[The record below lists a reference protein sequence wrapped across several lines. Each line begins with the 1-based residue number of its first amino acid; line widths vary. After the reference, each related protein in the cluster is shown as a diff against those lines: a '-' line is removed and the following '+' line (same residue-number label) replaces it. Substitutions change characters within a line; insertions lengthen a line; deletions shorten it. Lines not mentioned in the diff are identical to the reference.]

1 MASLLENNSP
11 LAELYT
17 CVMLF
22 IFTDNDKLSVLS
34 RAVSWYLFSENK
46 YWKITASLR
55 TTSAITVGNM
65 VEAFFRLMIKTPM
78 TAITIP
84 INTSTIRVYAIS
96 MDKLPEAKP
105 FNRMTCVVIKI
116 TAKA

>member
-1 MASLLENNSP
+1 
-11 LAELYT
+11 
-17 CVMLF
+17 
-22 IFTDNDKLSVLS
+22 
-34 RAVSWYLFSENK
+34 
-46 YWKITASLR
+46 
-55 TTSAITVGNM
+55 M
-65 VEAFFRLMIKTPM
+65 VDAFFRLMIKTPM